1 MVGSKAGGLAV
12 KHSDRAE
19 QNRAEQN
26 RAREQSKVADKRA
39 EQRNNKEK

>member
-12 KHSDRAE
+12 KHSD
-19 QNRAEQN
+19 RAEQN